1 MSRLQ
6 AITVESFHKLNP
18 DWNINIYMP
27 TKRYDGNM
35 RFNFI
40 PDYIGPDHFHTIR
53 DKDYVNVTTI
63 NLDDYDIRQDLHD
76 ILRSD
81 IFRYHILYQ
90 VGGVW
95 SDFDVIWLKPME
107 HFNNIE
113 YHGNTPIDE
122 VSAVVSFI
130 NGTGGG
136 HSIGIL
142 IHSKGD
148 PYVESLIRLTKE
160 VKPPFSH
167 EVFGGVM
174 LNINYPTLE
183 SIPYKGVIGAK
194 FETYYPFS
202 IHPPNATIKNL
213 YNSNDMSCLNDN
225 NIMCLHWYNGHFMS
239 KDYVNNDGFN
249 RTCSM
254 TTVLKNGGYI

>member
-6 AITVESFHKLNP
+6 TITVESFHRLNP

-27 TKRYDGNM
+27 PKKYDGGM
-35 RFNFI
+35 RFHFI
-40 PDYIGPDHFHTIR
+40 PDYVGPDYFHTIR

-90 VGGVW
+90 IGGVW

-107 HFNNIE
+107 YFNKIE
-113 YHGNTPIDE
+113 YHGDTPIDE

-130 NGTGGG
+130 NGTCGG

-174 LNINYPTLE
+174 LNINYPTLD

-194 FETYYPFS
+194 FETYYPFN
-202 IHPPNATIKNL
+202 IHPPKATIQDL
-213 YNSNDMSCLNDN
+213 YNSNDISCLNN
-225 NIMCLHWYNGHFMS
+225 NNVMCLHWYNGHFMS
-239 KDYVNNDGFN
+239 KHYINNNGFN
-249 RTCSM
+249 RNCSM
-254 TTVLKNGGYI
+254 TTILKSEGYI